1 MIMREWCLRAL
12 VSIFEEHAYSNLYIQ
27 KHLHELS
34 EQDRSLAVSI
44 VYGTLQHQRYV
55 RYQWAHMVQR
65 SPKKQIALL
74 LDMSIYQLLFLDAL
88 PDYAIIHEAVTIA
101 ARRDAR
107 AKGMVNGVL
116 RRFQREGRRA
126 LPADE
131 WQALAIETGLPD
143 WLISMWKHQY
153 GEACCRSLCHS
164 LNDPHPQCV
173 RVNRMR
179 TTREALAESGAYTC
193 GTLSADA
200 LYVKS
205 GNAADTEAYH
215 NGAISIQS
223 EASQMVA
230 LWMEPKPG
238 EHLLDVCSAPGSKA
252 CHMAEIMH
260 DEGVIL
266 CGDIHP
272 HRVELIRQGAKRL
285 QLHCIEAKVMD
296 ATQLEGVA
304 DAAFDRVLCDVP
316 CSGYGVMGRK
326 SDIRLRLSAEAM
338 DTLIPLQQEI
348 LQCAARKVRIGGRL
362 VYSTCTLNRK
372 ENEKQAERFLQTHPS
387 FCLEREQTFFPHVHG
402 TDGFYIARFL
412 RKT

>member
-1 MIMREWCLRAL
+1 
-12 VSIFEEHAYSNLYIQ
+12 
-27 KHLHELS
+27 
-34 EQDRSLAVSI
+34 
-44 VYGTLQHQRYV
+44 
-55 RYQWAHMVQR
+55 
-65 SPKKQIALL
+65 
-74 LDMSIYQLLFLDAL
+74 
-88 PDYAIIHEAVTIA
+88 
-101 ARRDAR
+101 
-107 AKGMVNGVL
+107 
-116 RRFQREGRRA
+116 
-126 LPADE
+126 
-131 WQALAIETGLPD
+131 
-143 WLISMWKHQY
+143 
-153 GEACCRSLCHS
+153 
-164 LNDPHPQCV
+164 
-173 RVNRMR
+173 
-179 TTREALAESGAYTC
+179 
-193 GTLSADA
+193 
-200 LYVKS
+200 
-205 GNAADTEAYH
+205 
-215 NGAISIQS
+215 
-223 EASQMVA
+223 
-230 LWMEPKPG
+230 MEPTPG
-238 EHLLDVCSAPGSKA
+238 EPLLDVCSAPGSKA
-252 CHMAEIMH
+252 CHMAVIMP

-304 DAAFDRVLCDVP
+304 DAAFDGVLCDVP

-412 RKT
+412 RKA